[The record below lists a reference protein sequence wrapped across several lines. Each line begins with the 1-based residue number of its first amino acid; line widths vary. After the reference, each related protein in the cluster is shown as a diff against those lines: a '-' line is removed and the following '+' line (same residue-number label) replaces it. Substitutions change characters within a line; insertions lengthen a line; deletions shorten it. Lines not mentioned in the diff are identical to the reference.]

1 MAPRTIVYF
10 KLTRTIK
17 PARAVLIN
25 KGPFVRFAWGIA
37 TDTRL
42 NHHPEPPTVQ
52 NVLDWRG
59 RRFQTDNPKL
69 FLRVE
74 RQTINRLPDVNAAL
88 FTIRTYF
95 MDIKGLRPGQ
105 LGKLRLALTSMP
117 AETLHY
123 KGIAM
128 DRDGILDWIDT
139 L

>member
-1 MAPRTIVYF
+1 M
-10 KLTRTIK
+10 
-17 PARAVLIN
+17 IN

-42 NHHPEPPTVQ
+42 NHHPAPPTVQ

-74 RQTINRLPDVNAAL
+74 RQTINRLPDVDAAL

-95 MDIKGLRPGQ
+95 MGIKGLR
-105 LGKLRLALTSMP
+105 LGKLRLTLTSMP